1 MARRRLSMLRKFPRK
16 FKVTLACTLLA
27 LAGVAVGA
35 WTYQARNTAMRL
47 ELLEDAR
54 LSAVAFDAAELSALD
69 AKPEDI
75 SNPIY
80 SAVKDRLR
88 RLKTADP
95 RVRHVYIIRSLA
107 GS

>member
-16 FKVTLACTLLA
+16 LKVTITCTLLA

-35 WTYQARNTAMRL
+35 WTYQARNAALRV
-47 ELLEDAR
+47 ELLEDVR

-69 AKPEDI
+69 GTREDA

-95 RVRHVYIIRSLA
+95 RVRHV
-107 GS
+107 